1 MSIGRTPR
9 GTTALDRL
17 RERYSD
23 ADLTCS
29 KCGFTDDGGEW
40 SAKTTG
46 SSVFYRRVC
55 PSCGA
60 IETRTLSLK

>member
-1 MSIGRTPR
+1 MSIRRTPR

-17 RERYSD
+17 RERYTD
-23 ADLTCS
+23 VERVCS
-29 KCGFTDDGGEW
+29 ECGFDDEDGEW

-46 SSVFYRRVC
+46 SSVFYRHIC
-55 PSCGA
+55 PSCGN

>member
-1 MSIGRTPR
+1 MSIRRTPR

-17 RERYSD
+17 RERYTD
-23 ADLTCS
+23 VERVCS
-29 KCGFTDDGGEW
+29 KCGHVDTDGGW

-46 SSVFYRRVC
+46 STVLYRHIC